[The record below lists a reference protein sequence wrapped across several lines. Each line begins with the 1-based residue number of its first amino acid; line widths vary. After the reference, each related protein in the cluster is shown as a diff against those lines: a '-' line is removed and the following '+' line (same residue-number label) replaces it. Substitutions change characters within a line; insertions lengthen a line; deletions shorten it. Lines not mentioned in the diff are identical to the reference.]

1 MPLIFFP
8 LTDSGNLILWKITE
22 SVKELMGLLIENN
35 RHDLLPNENFR
46 LDKRRLEW
54 LAVRCALIS
63 SPLLR
68 QENII
73 YNELGKPFLKNGTC
87 HLSISHS
94 FPYVCLFF
102 HESQNIGVDIE
113 IMTERILKI
122 APKFINEQEIQ
133 WLTKP
138 LNIEELYL
146 IWSAKEAFFKMR
158 GGGGIDFRKN
168 MTINSVKL
176 QKQGK
181 ITLTFSKE
189 SKSEVANSYYRFL
202 DNMILVYT
210 IASDTR

>member
-73 YNELGKPFLKNGTC
+73 YNELGKPLLKNGTG

-113 IMTERILKI
+113 MMTEMGYCSGIENYSRYLSGR
-122 APKFINEQEIQ
+122 PSGDPPPTLRQIQ
-133 WLTKP
+133 
-138 LNIEELYL
+138 
-146 IWSAKEAFFKMR
+146 
-158 GGGGIDFRKN
+158 
-168 MTINSVKL
+168 
-176 QKQGK
+176 Q
-181 ITLTFSKE
+181 
-189 SKSEVANSYYRFL
+189 
-202 DNMILVYT
+202 
-210 IASDTR
+210 